1 VTAALVAEAKQCV
14 LMPQSTAALPDFRSS
29 LCRHGVKLRNVHGE
43 QMLAGLPLAVE
54 NDKTFCAA
62 IKGG

>member
-1 VTAALVAEAKQCV
+1 
-14 LMPQSTAALPDFRSS
+14 MPQNTARLPDFRSS

-43 QMLAGLPLAVE
+43 QMLAGLPLALE